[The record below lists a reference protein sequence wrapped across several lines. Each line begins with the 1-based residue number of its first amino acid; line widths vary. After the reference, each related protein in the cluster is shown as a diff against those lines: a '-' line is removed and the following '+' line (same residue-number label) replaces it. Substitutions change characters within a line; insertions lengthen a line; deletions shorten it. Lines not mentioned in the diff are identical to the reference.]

1 MILPKLGMRGK
12 SLFYLLVLSLISF
25 TVLVTVAIYY
35 MSQIADFARLSNLS
49 LGNTAAGTSADA
61 LAKQSEVQIQQ
72 KAADVSA
79 EVRIYLLGHYG
90 LTPDALFSYSEL
102 AKIGVQTIGRTGY
115 TFLYEKQTGIM
126 RINPDPDLINF
137 DMHAF
142 QTQSLSFWRLFAV
155 SLDGADSSGYCDW
168 PLPDGTTI
176 PVYVSM
182 VSVEGTN
189 YVVAAQMQ
197 VDEFTLPSAGI
208 KGEINAAAISSNDYI
223 IQQKA
228 DMYRVFVIVI
238 ACLLVIVAGLAFWLA
253 RRITGPIMALTEGS
267 RIIAAGNFD
276 HQVNVKTGDEIEQ
289 LAQQYNSMAGALKE
303 SYADLERKVET
314 RTLALRESNALLQK
328 EVLQR
333 QQIEEALRQS
343 EVKYRH
349 LVETANCIIMEID
362 TKGKVTFFNRFAQE
376 FFGYS
381 ESDILGKS
389 VVGTIIP
396 KGEPGSEDR
405 GEILRDIALHP
416 EKYAYGE
423 SENVRRS
430 GEKVWVVWLDQPI
443 YDGQNNL
450 IGILCIGMDRTDLK
464 HAEELREKQAQESA
478 ASAERNRLARDL
490 HDAVSQTLFSASI
503 IADVLPILW
512 QRNPEEGK
520 RRLGEIRELTRG
532 ALAEMRT
539 LLLELRPAALIE
551 SDLGALLHQLG
562 ESVTGRA
569 RIPVSVEVNGKFDLP
584 TDVKIAYYRI
594 AQEALNN
601 VVKHSGGTLAKVSLI
616 YGPDTVELSVS
627 DNGKG
632 FDLSVVSPDSLGV
645 GIMQE
650 RAKNIG
656 ASFDVHSQIGAGT
669 RITVVWH
676 KPAGL

>member
-1 MILPKLGMRGK
+1 MKLPKLGIRGK

-25 TVLVTVAIYY
+25 TVIVTVAIYY
-35 MSQIADFARLSNLS
+35 MNQIADFARLSNLS

-61 LAKQSEVQIQQ
+61 LAKQSEAQIQQ
-72 KAADVSA
+72 KAGDVA
-79 EVRIYLLGHYG
+79 EEVRIYLMGHYG
-90 LTPDALFSYSEL
+90 LTPDALFSYSDF

-115 TFLYEKQTGIM
+115 TFLYEKQTAIL
-126 RINPDPDLINF
+126 RLSPDPNLINF
-137 DMHAF
+137 DMHQY
-142 QTQSLSFWRLFAV
+142 QTKSLSFWRLFDI
-155 SLDGADSSGYCDW
+155 SLDGTPASGYCDW
-168 PLPDGTTI
+168 PQPDGTTI
-176 PVYVSM
+176 PIYLCLVPVA
-182 VSVEGTN
+182 GTN
-189 YVVAAQMQ
+189 YMEGAGMQ

-208 KGEINAAAISSNDYI
+208 KAEINAAAISYNDYI

-228 DMYRVFVIVI
+228 DMYRVFVAVI
-238 ACLLVIVAGLAFWLA
+238 AGLLVIVAALAFWLA

-289 LAQQYNSMAGALKE
+289 LAQQYNSMADTLKE
-303 SYADLERKVET
+303 SYADLEKKVAT

-333 QQIEEALRQS
+333 QQIEKALRQS
-343 EVKYRH
+343 EIKYRH

-362 TKGKVTFFNRFAQE
+362 TQGKVTFFNRFAQE
-376 FFGYS
+376 FFGYQ
-381 ESDILGKS
+381 EYDILGKS

-396 KGEPGSEDR
+396 KGQSGPDDR

-423 SENVRRS
+423 SENVRRN

-443 YDGQNNL
+443 YDSQNNL

-520 RRLGEIRELTRG
+520 RRLAEIRELTRG

-569 RIPVSVEVNGKFDLP
+569 RIPVSVEVIGKFDLP
-584 TDVKIAYYRI
+584 TDVKITYYRI

-601 VVKHSGGTLAKVSLI
+601 VVKHSGGTLAKVSLV
-616 YGPDTVELSVS
+616 YGLQAVELSVS

-632 FDLSVVSPDSLGV
+632 FDPSIISPDSLGV

-656 ASFDVHSQIGAGT
+656 ASFEVHSEIGAGS

-676 KPAGL
+676 KPSG